1 MGLNSLWCPYKKR
14 KRHIREE
21 RPHKDTV
28 KRQHLQAKKRRLPE
42 KPNMLRPLSWISSL
56 QNCEEIHFS
65 F

>member
-14 KRHIREE
+14 KRHQGYMCREE

-42 KPNMLRPLSWISSL
+42 KPNMLRP
-56 QNCEEIHFS
+56 
-65 F
+65 